1 MNATA
6 TQSFKFRIS
15 QRMVWMM
22 VLSAVF
28 LYSLY
33 VALAEQNGMAALGCI
48 TTIVCVIF
56 VLDVGQKLHGRVPL
70 LDKKNRVELYFVVL
84 MLPYSCVASFV
95 HLASDYKVWI
105 ANGKTTLNH
114 DFLVR
119 MPLAPLAKSVN
130 VNQNKTYEY
139 SAKTKDGYLVSATI
153 SGTFRLTESEGEIVS
168 TFSSMEESPD
178 RVIAMALNQVHHV
191 VNWTTRHSPKLAQM
205 SGQIFNCWPFLGR
218 ALVLVNVYF
227 RDKPCAHR
235 LIGREQ
241 LFHMHAAYVHYRH
254 DATERLYAKLLTF
267 TEVEWREPIRLLIL

>member
-178 RVIAMALNQVHHV
+178 RVIAMALNQVMGKAFADAMAKV
-191 VNWTTRHSPKLAQM
+191 DASELP
-205 SGQIFNCWPFLGR
+205 
-218 ALVLVNVYF
+218 
-227 RDKPCAHR
+227 R
-235 LIGREQ
+235 LINTFALEIDVGTATRVRE
-241 LFHMHAAYVHYRH
+241 LGLKRNGVFKVSSLHPYFIDR
-254 DATERLYAKLLTF
+254 
-267 TEVEWREPIRLLIL
+267 